1 VDERTYWKAEDLSIE
16 DEPLVVSLLKYR
28 QRKNRKQVLDSSQ
41 ANLISS
47 KTVDGRHMPILDLD
61 FPHHFEE
68 STTKGHTHL
77 YIDVPMSRT
86 KLFGL
91 VLVLWWCGVIEMGHA
106 VWTLR
111 RGASFVRVP
120 GVEKTEQESVKPTY
134 GWFFKLR
141 S

>member
-1 VDERTYWKAEDLSIE
+1 MDERTYWKAEDLSIE

-28 QRKNRKQVLDSSQ
+28 QRKNRKQVRDSSQ

-47 KTVDGRHMPILDLD
+47 KTIDGRHMPILDLD